1 MAEHIRLTTQNFKMR
16 RHQIM
21 NYLSI
26 LKQKTL
32 ALLVVAGVGVS
43 GVAVAQEHS
52 FKMATGW
59 GGGPLMDIGAKAF
72 ASKVAEMSDGRIKI
86 EVFPSG
92 TLGPGLKVSETV
104 EQGVA
109 EMGHTWVGYDWG
121 SDPTAV
127 LFGGFA
133 GSFDSERMLHWLY
146 RAGGAEMQAEW
157 RNEKFNL
164 VSMPLFI
171 RTSEVFLHSRKP
183 VRTLD
188 DLQGL
193 KLRTAGAW
201 LEISKGMGAAPVT
214 MPGGDVYAAL
224 ERGTIDATEWG
235 TLWENMSPGFHRVTK
250 YVIIPGVH
258 QPTAPFELVVNKD
271 AWAKL
276 SEADQALVKDAAFMT
291 TMNSWLTIGQED
303 AKALEF
309 FREQG
314 NEIIELDPEVQYS
327 AREAGLAWADGKAKE
342 NAWFKK
348 VLDSQKAFS
357 ALWSDASK
365 YRNVK
370 TRD

>member
-1 MAEHIRLTTQNFKMR
+1 MSYIK
-16 RHQIM
+16 
-21 NYLSI
+21 SI
-26 LKQKTL
+26 KHAALAATL
-32 ALLVVAGVGVS
+32 VAGVGYA
-43 GVAVAQEHS
+43 GVAGAQEHT

-72 ASKVAEMSDGRIKI
+72 AKKVDEMSNGRIKI

-104 EQGVA
+104 QQGVA
-109 EMGHTWVGYDWG
+109 QMGHTWVGYDWG
-121 SDPTAV
+121 IDPTAV

-146 RAGGAEMQAEW
+146 RDGGAELQAEW
-157 RNEKFNL
+157 RDKKFNL

-183 VRTLD
+183 VKTLD
-188 DLQGL
+188 DLKGL

-201 LEISKGMGAAPVT
+201 LEISKSMGAAPVT
-214 MPGGDVYAAL
+214 MPGGDVYPSL
-224 ERGTIDATEWG
+224 ERGAIDATEWG

-258 QPTAPFELVVNKD
+258 QPTAPFELVINKD
-271 AWAKL
+271 AWKEL
-276 SEADQALVKDAAFMT
+276 SEADQALIKDAAFMT

-309 FREQG
+309 FRKQG
-314 NEIIELDPEVQYS
+314 NEIIELSPEVQYA
-327 AREAGLAWADGKAKE
+327 AREAGLAWADEKAKGNE
-342 NAWFKK
+342 WFAK
-348 VLDSQKAFS
+348 VLNSQKAF
-357 ALWSDASK
+357 ADLWSDASK

-370 TRD
+370 TRN